1 VVAVTLAGF
10 VATFTPA
17 IAALV
22 TESVTTPVI
31 VEGDDA
37 TDLLGDGEGLGA
49 GLGDCDRV
57 GEGLGTGLGVCEGD
71 GEGLGAGLGEREG
84 EGVGLT
90 DGEGD
95 GGEVSA

>member
-1 VVAVTLAGF
+1 MNSPAGF
-10 VATFTPA
+10 VTTWTPA
-17 IAALV
+17 IAAVV

-37 TDLLGDGEGLGA
+37 SDLPGDGEGLGA
-49 GLGDCDRV
+49 GLGDRD
-57 GEGLGTGLGVCEGD
+57 GD
-71 GEGLGAGLGEREG
+71 GEGVGAGLGECDGDG
-84 EGVGLT
+84 EELGVGLA